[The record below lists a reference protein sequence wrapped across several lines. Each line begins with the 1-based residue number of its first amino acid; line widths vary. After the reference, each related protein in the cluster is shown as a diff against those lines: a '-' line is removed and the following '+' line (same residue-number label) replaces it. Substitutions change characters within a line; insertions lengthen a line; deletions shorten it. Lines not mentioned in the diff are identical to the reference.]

1 MGFYISCAGICNS
14 GLKYRMRLNNEWVL
28 VCTYMSWVLSTASK
42 GGRLFRREWRS
53 VFGKGL
59 TFSLLLA
66 NNGQVILPVTNLGWL
81 DGQQNGARSSIFVQ
95 MRIWS
100 HMLSTRFLYYFAEFS
115 AASSERWC
123 DSEVPHGT
131 NSRVSSSSSAQNRE
145 LVQHYVRR
153 RLLDLSRICWP
164 TPTLLT
170 AT

>member
-28 VCTYMSWVLSTASK
+28 VCKYMSWVLSTTSK

-66 NNGQVILPVTNLGWL
+66 KNDQVSLPVTNLCYWMDDKTGS
-81 DGQQNGARSSIFVQ
+81 NGDLVSRAFNP
-95 MRIWS
+95 
-100 HMLSTRFLYYFAEFS
+100 FLYHFAESS
-115 AASSERWC
+115 AAPSERWC
-123 DSEVPHGT
+123 EPEVPHGT
-131 NSRVSSSSSAQNRE
+131 NSRASSSSSAQNRE

-153 RLLDLSRICWP
+153 RLLDLSRTCWP